1 MSVGNPLTKSVI
13 DSRLAFLTVTTRDT
27 LEDWVIFKA
36 QMDSLQDSDLTG
48 LGYSSGDVTVIRG
61 LATAMAK
68 LRNVA
73 HGQDTQSPASDYFFN
88 SSKVTALD

>member
-1 MSVGNPLTKSVI
+1 MSVGNPLNKQVI
-13 DSRLAFLTVTTRDT
+13 DSRVAFLTVTLRDT
-27 LEDWVIFKA
+27 LDDWVILKSVL
-36 QMDSLQDSDLTG
+36 DGLQDSDLTTM
-48 LGYSSGDVTVIRG
+48 GYASADVTVMRG